1 MQLESFLSQRSLG
14 ILAHP
19 SSIPGGSYSGTFGEG
34 LKKWIDLLSINKIRY
49 WQFLPLNPT
58 DQTGSPYSSPSS
70 FAINPWFLDVDELI
84 KRGFMSENQEISKFS
99 FEGAKNEFFDFQTA
113 DSLSVLIGNDIL
125 DNWKNQSEIIRNN
138 FYNWCKNNSWVDDY
152 ALFMVLKEEFDNKAW
167 WEWPEEFRLK
177 KELMVRSFV
186 NAKEREILVK
196 KLFQWHLNRQ
206 WMIIKKFASE
216 KEIKLIGDLP
226 FYVSKDSVDV
236 WSNKSLFSVSKEGNL
251 IFQSGVPPDYFSS
264 TGQLWGTPVYYWAKH
279 QRTKYDWWVK
289 RFKRQFE
296 LVDILRVDHF
306 RAFAGYWRVDGQAKN
321 AIKGNWLK
329 SPGKELLKTI
339 AKSFNVVKLPIIAED
354 LGVITE
360 DVITLRNNFSLPG
373 MKILQFAF
381 DGNTN
386 NPYLPK
392 NIKGNNWVVY
402 TGTHDNS
409 TTFSWWENLEQDK
422 RLEIDQSY
430 GSTYNPPWN
439 IIEIGM
445 RTNAN
450 LFIAPIQDILSLD
463 NSCRLNTPGTIEN
476 NWKWKMRNMSDS
488 LICSLEKY
496 GKLGGI
502 YSRINKNFS

>member
-1 MQLESFLSQRSLG
+1 MQKESFLSQRSLG
-14 ILAHP
+14 ILIHP
-19 SSIPGGSYSGTFGEG
+19 SSIPGGSYCGTFGEG
-34 LKKWIDLLSINKIRY
+34 LKNWIDLLSNNKIRY
-49 WQFLPLNPT
+49 WQFLPLTPV
-58 DQTGSPYSSPSS
+58 DKTGSPYSSPSS
-70 FAINPWFLDVDELI
+70 FAINPWFLDVEELI
-84 KRGFMSENQEISKFS
+84 VSGYMSKNEEISKIS
-99 FEGAKNEFFDFQTA
+99 SEGAKYNFFDFKVA
-113 DSLSVLIGNDIL
+113 DSLSFLIGNHIL
-125 DNWKNQSEIIRNN
+125 DHWENQSETIRNN
-138 FYNWCKNNSWVDDY
+138 FYNWCRNNPWVDDY
-152 ALFMVLKEEFDNKAW
+152 SVFMVLKEEFDNKAW
-167 WEWPEEFRLK
+167 WEWPEEFKLK
-177 KELMVRSFV
+177 KDLSIGLFINSR
-186 NAKEREILVK
+186 EREILVK

-206 WMIIKKFASE
+206 WVRIKKFASE

-236 WSNKSLFSVSKEGNL
+236 WSNKSLFSVSNEGNL

-306 RAFAGYWRVDGQAKN
+306 RAFAGYWRVDGKAKN
-321 AIKGNWLK
+321 AINGNWVK

-339 AKSFNVVKLPIIAED
+339 TKSFNVSKLPIIAED

-360 DVITLRNNFSLPG
+360 DVIHLRDSFALPG

-381 DGNTN
+381 DGNID

-392 NIKGNNWVVY
+392 NIQGENWVVY

-409 TTFSWWENLEQDK
+409 TTLSWWDSLEQDK
-422 RLEIDQSY
+422 RNEINQIY
-430 GSTYNPPWN
+430 GSSQMPPWN

-445 RTNAN
+445 DTNAN

-463 NSCRLNTPGTIEN
+463 NSSRFNTPGTIEN
-476 NWKWKMRNMSDS
+476 NWNWKIRQFNSVLVDY
-488 LICSLEKY
+488 IEKY
-496 GKLGGI
+496 GKLGGK
-502 YSRINKNFS
+502 YSRIN